1 MGVQV
6 ADVVVVYYLADVVL
20 ADVEEVAVVVV
31 AASSLVVVA
40 GFEIAV
46 VVASSFQQEVA
57 VAAAAYSYSLVEDV
71 VVEIEEAEFAVGHP
85 CAFAVADV
93 ESLVAVI
100 PTSYLVEVVLAGI
113 VLA

>member
-1 MGVQV
+1 MQV
-6 ADVVVVYYLADVVL
+6 ADVVVVYLADVVL
-20 ADVEEVAVVVV
+20 ADVEEVVVVV
-31 AASSLVVVA
+31 AAASSSLVVVA